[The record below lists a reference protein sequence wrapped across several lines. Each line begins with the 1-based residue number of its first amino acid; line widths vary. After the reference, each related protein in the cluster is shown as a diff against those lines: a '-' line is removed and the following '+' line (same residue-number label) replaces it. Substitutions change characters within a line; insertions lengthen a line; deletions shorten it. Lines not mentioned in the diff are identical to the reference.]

1 MDFGTLWGGFWKGF
15 GRPKSSILA
24 LFSQLLVEKSYQKS
38 SEKKIVE
45 TNRKSSDFG
54 GQREVDYPSTRTLEV
69 DTRTAQG
76 L

>member
-1 MDFGTLWGGFWKGF
+1 MDFGTLWGGFWKGL

-45 TNRKSSDFG
+45 KNRKITDFG
-54 GQREVDYPSTRTLEV
+54 GQKEVGSFMMRILEV